1 MKEVAI
7 VNYGAGNLGS
17 LINAI
22 EFLNYKVIILDKPK
36 TNKFFSHIILP
47 GVGAFGALAKNL
59 AKLKFKD
66 YLIEHKERQKKIL
79 GICVGMQLLF
89 EKSEEGKEQKGLEII
104 KGKIEKFNFKT
115 DSKLPL
121 PNVGFLKVFYDNNS
135 KIWNQIPNNSYFY
148 FVHSYR
154 LKNVQ
159 DNINFGKSNYGEEFI
174 SYVEKNNIF
183 GTQFHPEKSH
193 KVGLKLLDNFLKY

>member
-36 TNKFFSHIILP
+36 KNKFFSHIILP

-59 AKLKFKD
+59 VKLKFKD

-89 EKSEEGKEQKGLEII
+89 EKSEEGKEHKGLEII

-115 DSKLPL
+115 NSKLPL

-154 LKNVQ
+154 LKNIQ

-193 KVGLKLLDNFLKY
+193 KVGLKLLDNFLKC

>member
-36 TNKFFSHIILP
+36 TNRLFSHIILP
-47 GVGAFGALAKNL
+47 GVGAFGTLAKNL
-59 AKLKFKD
+59 VKLKFKD

-79 GICVGMQLLF
+79 GICIGMQLLF

-104 KGKIEKFNFKT
+104 KGKIEKFSFKT
-115 DSKLPL
+115 NSKLPL
-121 PNVGFLKVFYDNNS
+121 PNVGFLKVFYNNNS

-154 LKNVQ
+154 LKNIQ

-174 SYVEKNNIF
+174 SYIEKNNIF

-193 KVGLKLLDNFLKY
+193 KVGLKFLDNFLKY